1 MAEEDY
7 YALLGVGRNA
17 TEDDIKR
24 AYRKL
29 ARELH
34 PDRHA
39 GTPAEAEANEERFK
53 LVNRAYE
60 TLKDPERRRQ
70 YDMFGPDGERVADP
84 FGAGFAGGGL
94 GDIFDAFFGGGPF
107 SPRNNGRSAP
117 HGARTSKQASRS
129 SSQRRC

>member
-17 TEDDIKR
+17 TEDEIKR

-39 GTPAEAEANEERFK
+39 GTPVEAEANEERFK

-70 YDMFGPDGERVADP
+70 YDMFGPEGERA
-84 FGAGFAGGGL
+84 GAYGSA
-94 GDIFDAFFGGGPF
+94 
-107 SPRNNGRSAP
+107 PRGRGRSREGRAGREVVR
-117 HGARTSKQASRS
+117 HAREGAVRWTTAQ
-129 SSQRRC
+129 

>member
-24 AYRKL
+24 AYRRL

-39 GTPAEAEANEERFK
+39 GTRRLTPTRSVSSSSTAPI
-53 LVNRAYE
+53 E
-60 TLKDPERRRQ
+60 TLKDPDRRRQ
-70 YDMFGPDGERVADP
+70 YDMFGAEGERAVADP
-84 FGAGFAGGGL
+84 FAG
-94 GDIFDAFFGGGPF
+94 FGGG
-107 SPRNNGRSAP
+107 RAGR
-117 HGARTSKQASRS
+117 HI
-129 SSQRRC
+129 RRVLRWRALS

>member
-17 TEDDIKR
+17 TEDEIKR

-39 GTPAEAEANEERFK
+39 GTPAEAGGQRGALQARQPR
-53 LVNRAYE
+53 LR
-60 TLKDPERRRQ
+60 DPE
-70 YDMFGPDGERVADP
+70 GP
-84 FGAGFAGGGL
+84 
-94 GDIFDAFFGGGPF
+94 
-107 SPRNNGRSAP
+107 
-117 HGARTSKQASRS
+117 
-129 SSQRRC
+129 